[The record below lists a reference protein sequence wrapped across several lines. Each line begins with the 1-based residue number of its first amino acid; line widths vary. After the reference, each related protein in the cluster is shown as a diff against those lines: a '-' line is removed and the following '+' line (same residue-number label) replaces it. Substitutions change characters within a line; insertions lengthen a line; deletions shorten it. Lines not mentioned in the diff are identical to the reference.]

1 MKQLKKIKGLLN
13 LLFLFL
19 ILFCLNACRMK
30 AEQKSL
36 TYRLEIIDSLIAQN
50 QKKQAFKE
58 LKKVQKKAVDS
69 WSYLGVYKRYL
80 KLAENDAA
88 EKLIKKAVKRHSNN
102 PEILAVYS
110 KYLINGGRFEEAE
123 KLAEK
128 LKNTKYGSVYSE
140 VYLRKALKN
149 KSSDDSFAYFVQ
161 EPFFQIFFDAYNGS
175 KNPLWLK
182 NCAVY
187 MLYTGE
193 LKKAATLNP
202 AFYADAD
209 DAYFWATVLYDG
221 GEFYDSINAL
231 EKSKQFLK
239 DYQNSGLYR
248 VSQIAQI
255 ALESDSFMA
264 LSDFQGAENVRQEI
278 VPVIFDLPKKEGDDS
293 LIPVIMVNSALW
305 AKGLKDADATAD
317 LLFDIVTNYPDFV
330 PGLILYADF
339 AYETSLEREEDD
351 EVKALRRAGI
361 SSLAM
366 EKYDNRRKIP
376 LSDALYRIDLC
387 LEKGP
392 EPYLEMEKLDLEYK
406 ANRHITEK
414 EKTRDLWT
422 ILERNYIEGEKYK
435 ELLVQ
440 YAVNFLLRTK
450 QTEDAYNLF
459 YKYIYDKYH
468 FNDKEAFFVQ
478 FAERVKEINLPM
490 AEFGGYFSCLTK
502 NFSEALRIY
511 EFCVYESGGITSD
524 GQISTRVGTAA
535 CMNLSDMYFANGEK
549 QRAMDL
555 YGKTAGREV
564 NNKLRSDIFFR
575 LANIYVSEGDNK
587 NALRSADYAYNID
600 NENERAFLLRTKL
613 RSMN

>member
-1 MKQLKKIKGLLN
+1 MNRQKKSNFVLS

-19 ILFCLNACRMK
+19 ILFCLNACSMK

-58 LKKVQKKAVDS
+58 LKKIQKKAVDS
-69 WSYLGVYKRYL
+69 WTYLGVYKRYL
-80 KLAENDAA
+80 QLTENSAA
-88 EKLIKKAVKRHSNN
+88 EALIKKAIKRHSNN
-102 PEILAVYS
+102 PELIAVYS
-110 KYLINGGRFEEAE
+110 KYLINNNRFEEAE

-128 LKNTKYGSVYSE
+128 LKSSKYGSVYSE
-140 VYLRKALKN
+140 IYLRKALQKN
-149 KSSDDSFAYFVQ
+149 EAEDLFVYFVQ
-161 EPFFQIFFDAYNGS
+161 EPFFQIFYDAYTGS
-175 KNPLWLK
+175 NNPLWLK
-182 NCAVY
+182 NCAVS
-187 MLYTGE
+187 MLYNGE

-202 AFYADAD
+202 EFYADAD

-221 GEFYDSINAL
+221 GEYYDSISAV
-231 EKSKQFLK
+231 EKSKQFLR

-264 LSDFQGAENVRQEI
+264 LSDFEGAENVRQEI
-278 VPVIFDLPKKEGDDS
+278 IPAIFDLPKKEGDEK
-293 LIPVIMVNSALW
+293 LIPVIMVNSAIW
-305 AKGLKDADATAD
+305 AKGLKDADAEAD

-339 AYETSLEREEDD
+339 AYESSLEREEDD

-361 SSLAM
+361 SSLEM

-376 LSDALYRIDLC
+376 LSDALYRIDLS
-387 LEKGP
+387 LSKSP
-392 EPYLEMEKLDLEYK
+392 EPYLEVEKLDLEYK
-406 ANRHITEK
+406 SNRNITEK
-414 EKTRDLWT
+414 EKTRDLWN
-422 ILERNYIEGEKYK
+422 ILERNYAEGEKYK

-440 YAVNFLLRTK
+440 YALNFLLRTK
-450 QTEDAYNLF
+450 QTEDASSLF

-468 FNDKEAFFVQ
+468 FNEKEGFYVQ

-490 AEFGGYFSCLTK
+490 AEFGGYFACLNK
-502 NFSEALRIY
+502 CFAEALRIY
-511 EFCVYESGGITSD
+511 EFCVFESGGITSD
-524 GQISTRVGTAA
+524 GQISTRVGTAP

-549 QRAMDL
+549 QKAMDL

-564 NNKLRSDIFFR
+564 DNKLRSEIFYR
-575 LANIYVSEGDNK
+575 IANIYVADGDTK
-587 NALRSADYAYNID
+587 NALRSADYAYNIN
-600 NENERAFLLRTKL
+600 NENERAFLLRTLL
-613 RSMN
+613 RNK